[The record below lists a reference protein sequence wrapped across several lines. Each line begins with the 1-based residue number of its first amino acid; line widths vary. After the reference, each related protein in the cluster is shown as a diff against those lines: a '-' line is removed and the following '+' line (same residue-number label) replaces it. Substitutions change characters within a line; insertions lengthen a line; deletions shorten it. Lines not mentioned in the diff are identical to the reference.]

1 MLTLIGAVDSQMGI
15 GKNNEIP
22 WHNPEDL
29 NFFKQETIGGAVI
42 MGRKTW
48 ESLGKNAL
56 PNRTNIVVS
65 KSLHIDFG
73 DALHTNI
80 IYAPNIIC
88 ALNFAAYYSTRIY
101 GIGGQGIYEGLL
113 PMADRVI
120 LSRISGDYDCDTS
133 FPDFDKSGWNHRQY
147 SIYSLIIDE
156 YIKRN

>member
-29 NFFKQETIGGAVI
+29 HFFKQETIGGAVI

-65 KSLHIDFG
+65 NSMHRELCVEINNVIF
-73 DALHTNI
+73 
-80 IYAPNIIC
+80 APNIVN
-88 ALNFAAYYSTRIY
+88 ALITASAFSTRIY